1 MLEEFLQ
8 RSVEQYR
15 RLFAH
20 AKQLE
25 QLLSK
30 NNPEQVQQHAARL
43 NELQAEAAEHDKQ
56 LLAQIE
62 QDTQRWQSHPL
73 FQERQQLLEQ
83 IVNLNNLIL
92 PRIRGMMS
100 VTAAELGQLKNGRTA
115 FSGYHP
121 EAGRPKKSTRGV
133 G

>member
-1 MLEEFLQ
+1 MPEEMLQ
-8 RSVEQYR
+8 KSVEQYQ
-15 RLFAH
+15 RLLDH
-20 AKQLE
+20 ARQLE

-30 NNPEQVQQHAARL
+30 NNPTQVQQHAERL
-43 NELQAEAAEHDKQ
+43 NELQLAATEHDKQ

-62 QDTQRWQSHPL
+62 PDLQRWQSHPL

-83 IVNLNNLIL
+83 IINLNNLIL

-100 VTAAELGQLKNGRTA
+100 VTAAELAQLKSGRTA

-121 EAGRPKKSTRGV
+121 GAGRPKKSTRGV